1 MSLARISNAYVPIG
15 NQLFYRKQ
23 LKWLRLVFFLLFSKR
38 VEPLD
43 KGHIFKTNV
52 VLDVC
57 FTLLLLGDSPK
68 IYAKIILFLLTKLR
82 FVALTFMDK

>member
-1 MSLARISNAYVPIG
+1 MFP
-15 NQLFYRKQ
+15 
-23 LKWLRLVFFLLFSKR
+23 KR

-52 VLDVC
+52 VLDGC
-57 FTLLLLGDSPK
+57 FIPLLLGDIPK